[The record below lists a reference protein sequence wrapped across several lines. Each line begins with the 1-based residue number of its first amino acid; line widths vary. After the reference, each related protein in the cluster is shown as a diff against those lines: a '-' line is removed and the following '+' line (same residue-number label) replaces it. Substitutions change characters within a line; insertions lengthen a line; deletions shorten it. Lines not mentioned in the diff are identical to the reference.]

1 MIWSSGS
8 CSVISNVKNMID
20 FGHEDLGLFNVEKG
34 SFGTRWSVLDRS
46 KQTDPSLDHHLY
58 SAFNYTHALDIDSY
72 PYSGVYTTYPGGGY
86 VFKLLGSQNELAA
99 NLSLLESMSWLDR
112 QSRALFIEFSLFNP
126 SVNLFA
132 YCNVLFEMLPN
143 GHILPAIRVSPFSL
157 YQFNQGLSSLT
168 IACDIIYLAFICFYM
183 FREVREMVKL
193 RWNYF
198 KRLSSYVEW
207 TIIGFSW
214 AALAMFVY
222 RLYSS
227 EKIASLIRSNKPAT
241 PTLIQMQL
249 TTYWNDAL
257 GNCLAFC
264 ACLGTIK
271 FLNLLRF
278 SKSVL
283 VFMVTM
289 KMIVRELLSFTF
301 LFMIVYLAF
310 VQLFYLTLSESSL
323 GFSTFIS
330 TMETCFAIMLGK
342 FQLNPIL
349 ETSPR
354 LGPLYF
360 SIFNVVIIF
369 ILLNIFLSIVSDGFA
384 KVRSELG
391 SLEREELDV
400 GGYLAPYLRGFF
412 VPFLNR
418 FKRVEKEEVNRE
430 GLIYEDTVSS
440 LGHRVDDLIEYLDRH
455 QHHEASALKF

>member
-1 MIWSSGS
+1 
-8 CSVISNVKNMID
+8 
-20 FGHEDLGLFNVEKG
+20 
-34 SFGTRWSVLDRS
+34 
-46 KQTDPSLDHHLY
+46 
-58 SAFNYTHALDIDSY
+58 
-72 PYSGVYTTYPGGGY
+72 
-86 VFKLLGSQNELAA
+86 
-99 NLSLLESMSWLDR
+99 
-112 QSRALFIEFSLFNP
+112 
-126 SVNLFA
+126 
-132 YCNVLFEMLPN
+132 
-143 GHILPAIRVSPFSL
+143 
-157 YQFNQGLSSLT
+157 
-168 IACDIIYLAFICFYM
+168 
-183 FREVREMVKL
+183 
-193 RWNYF
+193 
-198 KRLSSYVEW
+198 
-207 TIIGFSW
+207 
-214 AALAMFVY
+214 MFVY

-227 EKIASLIRSNKPAT
+227 EKIASLIRSNKPAS

-391 SLEREELDV
+391 SFEREELDV

-418 FKRVEKEEVNRE
+418 VKRVEKDEVSGE
-430 GLIYEDTVSS
+430 WLIYKDTVSS
-440 LGHRVDDLIEYLDRH
+440 LGHRVDDLN
-455 QHHEASALKF
+455 